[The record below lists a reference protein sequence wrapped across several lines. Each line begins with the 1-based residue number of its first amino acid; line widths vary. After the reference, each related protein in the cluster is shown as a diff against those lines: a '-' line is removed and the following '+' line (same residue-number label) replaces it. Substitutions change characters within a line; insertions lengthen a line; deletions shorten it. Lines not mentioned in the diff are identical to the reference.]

1 VLRATVAGLLAHRL
15 RLILTAVTIVI
26 GTALVAGTFILTD
39 SLQSVLGTVT
49 AATPGAMVVV
59 QPAEAGG
66 GKEAGSLTS
75 LSAGLLARIKAVPG
89 AASAEGLVTLSKV
102 DLIGRGGRPIIHSRA
117 PDELMS
123 YPAVPVL
130 AAQYTV
136 RVGRPPR
143 RPGEAMLDA
152 ATARSLGYHVGD
164 RIGIVTPAGLQTVAI
179 TGITGFSGHASPA
192 AEQVASFDAPT
203 VLVVQPGTAQRFAGL
218 PGRFTEIDVLAATGV
233 SAVALRDRI
242 APLLPPGAEALTGR
256 QAASQQTSE
265 AAGYLGNLRTD
276 LLVFDA
282 AALIVAAL
290 VIAGTFSLL
299 TAQRMREY
307 ALLRLIGASR
317 GQVLSSALTEAAM
330 LGLAASAAGAGLGV
344 LAAVGLR
351 GLIALLGG
359 TLPASGPVL
368 APRTIVVTLITG
380 TAVTV
385 VSALR
390 PARRAAAVR
399 PVRALRE
406 AAAPISRRSRG
417 RLIAGITA
425 ATARLVTASAG
436 RGRRSSATV
445 LLARENAA
453 RNLYRTSALAAVLAA
468 GLAAAIAVSVVA
480 TSAQAAAWD
489 AVTGTSRADLYLQ
502 GNISPSLAAAVAA
515 QPGVLAAMR
524 ADDPL
529 VAVAGGPARVAGID
543 PGPAGELVDFGVRTG
558 SLTVLRGDT
567 VFVSTEQAARHGWRP
582 GSLVPVGFGQG
593 RPRMLRVAGTFADKR
608 FFGDDY
614 LMPITTLFS
623 DMPDQLGE
631 ADTLLVRAA
640 PGARP
645 GAVQAE
651 LRALLTRDPDTIVLT
666 AAAYRSARAA
676 DLGDI
681 GHVLGLFTAI
691 VVLTMLL
698 AVLGIANALAL
709 SVIERVPEFAVMR
722 ALGLTRRQLAVMIR
736 VESAITC
743 LLGALPGIAA
753 GTVAGAATAAVLTR
767 HQTGVA
773 VVAISPAPVGAAI
786 AAACL
791 AALGAGILPARQAW
805 RATVP
810 RAVGE

>member
-1 VLRATVAGLLAHRL
+1 MLRITLAGLLARRL

-26 GTALVAGTFILTD
+26 GTALVAGTLILTD
-39 SLQSVLGTVT
+39 SVQGVLGAAT
-49 AATPGAMVVV
+49 AAAPVAMVVV
-59 QPAEAGG
+59 QPAEAAGV
-66 GKEAGSLTS
+66 KETGPLTS
-75 LSAGLLARIKAVPG
+75 LPAGLVARITAIPG
-89 AASAEGLVTLSKV
+89 AVSAEGLVAISKV
-102 DLIGRGGRPIIHSRA
+102 TLIGRDGHPITHPRA
-117 PDELMS
+117 PDELLS
-123 YPAVPVL
+123 YPAAPAL
-130 AAQYTV
+130 AAQYTI
-136 RVGRPPR
+136 RAGRPPR

-152 ATARSLGYHVGD
+152 ATARGLGYHVGD
-164 RIGIVTPAGLQTVAI
+164 RIGIVTPGGLQTVTI
-179 TGITGFSGHASPA
+179 TGITGFSGQDSPVA
-192 AEQVASFDAPT
+192 AQVSSFDVPT
-203 VLVVQPGTAQRFAGL
+203 VLVVPPGTAQQFAGL
-218 PGRFTEIDVLAATGV
+218 PGKFTEIDVLAATGV
-233 SAVALRDRI
+233 SAAALRGRI

-317 GQVLSSALTEAAM
+317 GQVLRSALAEAAL

-344 LAAVGLR
+344 LATAGLR

-359 TLPASGPVL
+359 TLPSSGLVF
-368 APRTIVVTLITG
+368 APRTVVITLATG

-406 AAAPISRRSRG
+406 AASPVSRRSGG

-425 ATARLVTASAG
+425 AAVRLVTTSAVL
-436 RGRRSSATV
+436 GRRAGAPV

-453 RNLYRTSALAAVLAA
+453 RNLYRTSALAAILAV

-480 TSAQAAAWD
+480 ASAQAAAWA
-489 AVTGTSRADLYLQ
+489 AVTGASRADLYLE
-502 GNISPSLAAAVAA
+502 GSISPGLAAAVAA
-515 QPGVLAAMR
+515 QPGVLATMR

-529 VAVAGGPARVAGID
+529 VEVAGGPARVAGID
-543 PGPAGELVDFGVRTG
+543 PGTATSLVDFRVRTG
-558 SLTVLRGDT
+558 SLTALRGDT
-567 VFVSTEQAARHGWRP
+567 VFVSTAQAARHGWHVGRV
-582 GSLVPVGFGQG
+582 VPVGFGQG
-593 RPRMLRVAGTFADKR
+593 GAKMLRVAGTFADKR

-614 LMPITTLFS
+614 LMPITTLFR

-640 PGARP
+640 PGTRP

-651 LRALLTRDPDTIVLT
+651 LQALLTRDPETTVLT
-666 AAAYRSARAA
+666 TAAYRSARAA

-681 GHVLGLFTAI
+681 AHVLGLFTAI
-691 VVLTMLL
+691 VVLTALL
-698 AVLGIANALAL
+698 SVLGIANALAL
-709 SVIERVPEFAVMR
+709 SVAERVPEFAVMR
-722 ALGLTRRQLAVMIR
+722 ALGLTRRQLSVMIR
-736 VESAITC
+736 AESAITC
-743 LLGALPGIAA
+743 LLGALPGIVA
-753 GTVAGAATAAVLTR
+753 GTVAGAAAAVVLTR
-767 HQTGVA
+767 HQTGMA
-773 VVAISPAPVGAAI
+773 TIAISPAPVGAAI

-791 AALGAGILPARQAW
+791 AALAAGILPARQAG
-805 RATVP
+805 RVAVP
-810 RAVGE
+810 RAAGE